1 MEKIYEKYSKQV
13 YYYLY
18 SITHDREISEE
29 LMQETFY
36 SAIKGINKF
45 KNECSMHVWLCQIA
59 KNKWL
64 NFLKKS
70 KRITSLSFEDGAE
83 KYLPNDNSIEDI
95 DEKMDIIR
103 FYKEIHKLDD
113 RTKEVVYLR
122 IKGELSFKEIGEIMD
137 KSEQW
142 ARTTFYRGK
151 SKIKEDILRN
161 EKRM

>member
-1 MEKIYEKYSKQV
+1 M
-13 YYYLY
+13 
-18 SITHDREISEE
+18 
-29 LMQETFY
+29 
-36 SAIKGINKF
+36 
-45 KNECSMHVWLCQIA
+45 
-59 KNKWL
+59 
-64 NFLKKS
+64 
-70 KRITSLSFEDGAE
+70 
-83 KYLPNDNSIEDI
+83 
-95 DEKMDIIR
+95 KMDIIR

-161 EKRM
+161 EKRMWNY